1 MLRLLIPFLLVMICP
16 QKMLAWSELLVKGS
30 TSGDSNWSTIATLTQ
45 GSDANSWS
53 GTINASSWTSGTTL
67 SFKLYDSKDDNTT
80 YWWGNGSATADM
92 TSAST
97 ATIST
102 STVNSTGDNMT
113 LKHNTAYSS
122 YTISCT
128 YSNSSWAITIT
139 GVSSGS
145 DGSDAGTTTKNE
157 PGYYIYGD
165 KYGTTDPT
173 QKMVY
178 KLLQRS
184 ENQYY
189 ISVLAGQI
197 ASNDVN
203 GQLYSTGQ
211 GANYEVNNN
220 GSTFRLA
227 YVDANGKV
235 TTYGRTW
242 TLTSSDTNHDKALDF
257 GSSTS
262 DYWKIENN
270 GGSYDFIVNVN
281 DEGVPQTW
289 QYTSDPLKIVAYRV
303 GASSNWTTDAF
314 LYCTRSNSTSSYNKN
329 FFGTVTF
336 KQDEEFLFRLADN
349 WYGHRPNNQSDTYA
363 MDLAM
368 QDASGANTLTTAHR
382 LKFQYDDGVYTTE
395 FNFERD
401 YQIQDKRPVRIFITG
416 PSVGTE
422 TSGTFTDWTPGNAI
436 ELKYS
441 TADGSYKGLLKFTK
455 GEDIRFLLDRNAS
468 GAATSLETNFG
479 EDGGAESLGSH
490 SGDTD
495 YNNYVDYNSASTSGH
510 NVTVGTTDDFTTNYY
525 TIRFYIE
532 RKADKTGFNWASDG
546 IYHYTLDPVSRP
558 YAVISPAAST
568 VYGQVSVT
576 PSVQFVNPSTTTTIA
591 EANQIVVYTLDGTN
605 PAINTST
612 GDVATGSTAKKV
624 TSAATAQSIGTLTYN
639 GTNIVDNDGNVIV
652 SGSNKVTVTAQAVR
666 IITTD
671 NGTIY
676 ELSGSP
682 VSETYT
688 LNKLSIKIDPG
699 TMTVNYGEYVT
710 PAVTV
715 TDNNAT
721 SGSTLNYVYTLDGT
735 EPTISKDGQ
744 TVNGKLVSYT
754 PDDVITSNNPVGTLY
769 MDGNG
774 NIQEQGTTTSPITTG
789 NTAVTIKAYAV
800 NVQTL
805 DGTTTYEAQ
814 GNLASATYTFKKA
827 GGVSPTAS
835 YTISVSNDAGSD
847 AVSVNKATATVT
859 VVNSSTNTNDGV
871 AVYYTTDGTDPS
883 TSDTRH
889 LVRNRKITVYA
900 LGQNVGSTQKIR
912 VAIAGSSA
920 STTDDGKTHASCTYD
935 LTYSTSEGGYKN
947 YLNNDQNAKTLGGEG
962 HVIIYVKPSDTSV
975 KTYVY
980 AYENITGTDGTT
992 TANLLTPMEPGR
1004 ELTSNDQT
1012 TVNGETWYYLDAEPT
1027 SGYKEINLQISSAS
1041 KTGYVTVAN
1050 INKDVFL
1057 EFNTTT
1063 GVITDVTRAH
1073 TADYFYTTG
1082 ATSGNTKDEA
1092 ANPTADAP
1100 FIYVQVPAEWATSP
1114 NTLKILDS
1122 NDKEISGATYTKQ
1135 NGAETSA
1142 NSVCYKISGLTGLTN
1157 GTSTIKF
1164 APYNTT
1170 SSSYGTLANHSFS
1183 TTYQNGGYYYYE
1195 SSSVNGLGLVFTPT
1209 TGEEKDVRSKG
1220 HHDINHVTT
1229 GDKTHYFSKDWTYST
1244 EPTSKTSTATDNWNG
1259 SSATVN
1265 DIAAGTTIS
1274 QTVSGL
1280 TASTSYTVQMIV
1292 RGENGATGTLTLD
1305 GASTGTDTKSFS
1317 GKNAAGTVTTDG
1329 RVDALLSGTTNG
1341 WQKLEATANSDVSG
1355 NLKISLT
1362 AASGALQLSDV
1373 TLLEKAN
1380 TDGYVQTR
1388 ATTNESTTESNLSDR
1403 TKANAY
1409 SFFDRGENKN
1419 AIVYVNAKTV
1429 EGMSSNTINIAK
1441 ATTTD
1446 GTTTYSMAKL
1456 ALTDTD
1462 GKKNT
1467 LGSATNSNS
1476 FKITKE
1482 NVTAKDITYDRDF
1495 NTAKST
1501 LCLPF
1506 ALTNQNLVDMGI
1518 SKVYTFGG
1526 MSETTT
1532 ANVFQVDVTEQ
1543 DVSSSSSVSTEGG
1556 KPYIVQFSEEKS
1568 TGFTLTGVNTTV
1580 VTGDAGQQVS
1590 TDGDVF
1596 QGVYKLDSIPFN
1608 QWDND
1613 GISVRYWTYNG
1624 TSSAGDL
1631 GRFSPARYKD
1641 EGTNTI
1647 CRPFRGYFIVKEA
1660 NKAKVRSLILS
1671 IHNGDRTT
1679 DIDAVEFMH
1688 GDLTAPV
1695 YNLSGQM
1702 VQRVGNIG
1710 SLPKGVYIQNHKKF
1724 VVR

>member
-1 MLRLLIPFLLVMICP
+1 M
-16 QKMLAWSELLVKGS
+16 
-30 TSGDSNWSTIATLTQ
+30 
-45 GSDANSWS
+45 
-53 GTINASSWTSGTTL
+53 
-67 SFKLYDSKDDNTT
+67 SK
-80 YWWGNGSATADM
+80 
-92 TSAST
+92 
-97 ATIST
+97 
-102 STVNSTGDNMT
+102 
-113 LKHNTAYSS
+113 
-122 YTISCT
+122 
-128 YSNSSWAITIT
+128 
-139 GVSSGS
+139 
-145 DGSDAGTTTKNE
+145 
-157 PGYYIYGD
+157 
-165 KYGTTDPT
+165 
-173 QKMVY
+173 
-178 KLLQRS
+178 
-184 ENQYY
+184 
-189 ISVLAGQI
+189 
-197 ASNDVN
+197 
-203 GQLYSTGQ
+203 
-211 GANYEVNNN
+211 
-220 GSTFRLA
+220 
-227 YVDANGKV
+227 
-235 TTYGRTW
+235 
-242 TLTSSDTNHDKALDF
+242 
-257 GSSTS
+257 
-262 DYWKIENN
+262 
-270 GGSYDFIVNVN
+270 
-281 DEGVPQTW
+281 
-289 QYTSDPLKIVAYRV
+289 
-303 GASSNWTTDAF
+303 
-314 LYCTRSNSTSSYNKN
+314 
-329 FFGTVTF
+329 
-336 KQDEEFLFRLADN
+336 
-349 WYGHRPNNQSDTYA
+349 
-363 MDLAM
+363 
-368 QDASGANTLTTAHR
+368 
-382 LKFQYDDGVYTTE
+382 
-395 FNFERD
+395 
-401 YQIQDKRPVRIFITG
+401 
-416 PSVGTE
+416 
-422 TSGTFTDWTPGNAI
+422 
-436 ELKYS
+436 
-441 TADGSYKGLLKFTK
+441 
-455 GEDIRFLLDRNAS
+455 
-468 GAATSLETNFG
+468 
-479 EDGGAESLGSH
+479 
-490 SGDTD
+490 
-495 YNNYVDYNSASTSGH
+495 
-510 NVTVGTTDDFTTNYY
+510 
-525 TIRFYIE
+525 
-532 RKADKTGFNWASDG
+532 
-546 IYHYTLDPVSRP
+546 P

-576 PSVQFVNPSTTTTIA
+576 PSVQFVNPSTTTTIE

-612 GDVATGSTAKKV
+612 GDMASGSTATKV
-624 TSAATAQSIGTLTYN
+624 TGAATAQSVGTLTYN
-639 GTNIVDNDGNVIV
+639 GTNIVDNSGKVIV

-666 IITTD
+666 VITID
-671 NGTIY
+671 NSTIY

-688 LNKLSIKIDPG
+688 LNLLSIKIDPG

-735 EPTISKDGQ
+735 EPRISSDGQ

-774 NIQEQGTTTSPITTG
+774 NIQEQGTTPSPITAG
-789 NTAVTIKAYAV
+789 KTAVTIKAYAV
-800 NVQTL
+800 NVQTV

-859 VVNSSTNTNDGV
+859 VVNSSKNADDGV

-883 TSDTRH
+883 TSETRR

-900 LGQNVGSTQKIR
+900 LGQTVGSTQKIR
-912 VAIAGSSA
+912 VAIAGSA
-920 STTDDGKTHASCTYD
+920 AATNDVDDGTTHASCKYD
-935 LTYSTSEGGYKN
+935 LTYSTSEGGYEN
-947 YLNNDQNAKTLGGEG
+947 YLNNDQSAKTLGGKG

-1004 ELTSNDQT
+1004 ELTSSDQT

-1027 SGYKEINLQISSAS
+1027 DGYKEINLQISSAS

-1057 EFNTTT
+1057 EFNTST

-1114 NTLKILDS
+1114 NTVKILDS
-1122 NDKEISGATYTKQ
+1122 NDTEISGATYTKQ

-1142 NSVCYKISGLTGLTN
+1142 NSVCYKISGLTSLTS
-1157 GTSTIKF
+1157 GKSTIKF

-1209 TGEEKDVRSKG
+1209 TGSETDVRSKG

-1229 GDKTHYFSKDWTYST
+1229 GDKTHYLSKDWTYST
-1244 EPTSKTSTATDNWNG
+1244 TPTSKTTTITDNWNDAT
-1259 SSATVN
+1259 SSTVN
-1265 DIAAGTTIS
+1265 GIAAGTTIS
-1274 QTVSGL
+1274 QTIKGL
-1280 TASTSYTVQMIV
+1280 SPDSTYTVQMIV
-1292 RGENGATGTLTLD
+1292 RGKSGATGTMTLSAGSNTATATASFKGY
-1305 GASTGTDTKSFS
+1305 GAKGIVSPF
-1317 GKNAAGTVTTDG
+1317 G
-1329 RVDALLSGTTNG
+1329 RVDSLYTYTNG
-1341 WQKLEATANSDVSG
+1341 WMKMEDSVKVASDG
-1355 NLKISLT
+1355 TLTISL
-1362 AASGALQLSDV
+1362 AAATDSLQLSDV
-1373 TLLEKAN
+1373 TLLQNAN
-1380 TDGYVQTR
+1380 TKGHVW
-1388 ATTNESTTESNLSDR
+1388 
-1403 TKANAY
+1403 TKAPTNSSKTEFDLSRRSTANGY
-1409 SFFDRGENKN
+1409 SFFDRGTNHN
-1419 AIVYVNAKTV
+1419 AIVYVDANTVVGRDGNALD
-1429 EGMSSNTINIAK
+1429 IAA
-1441 ATTTD
+1441 ATTTSS
-1446 GTTTYSMAKL
+1446 TTTYSMAKL

-1462 GKKNT
+1462 GKKNS
-1467 LGSATNSNS
+1467 LGSAMNSNS

-1482 NVTAKDITYDRDF
+1482 NVTAKNITYDRDF

-1501 LCLPF
+1501 LCLPY
-1506 ALTNQNLVDMGI
+1506 ALTNADLVNMGI

-1532 ANVFQVDVTEQ
+1532 ANVYQVDVTEQ
-1543 DVSSSSSVSTEGG
+1543 TVSSTSSVTTEGG

-1568 TGFTLTGVNTTV
+1568 TGFTLTGVNKTI
-1580 VTGDAGQQVS
+1580 VTGDAGQQTS
-1590 TDGDVF
+1590 TDGDTF
-1596 QGVYKLDSIPFN
+1596 KGVYKLDSIPFN
-1608 QWDND
+1608 KWDND

>member
-53 GTINASSWTSGTTL
+53 GTINASSWTNGTTL

-102 STVNSTGDNMT
+102 PTVNSTGDNMT

-197 ASNDVN
+197 ASKDVN

-368 QDASGANTLTTAHR
+368 QNASGANTLTTAHR

-532 RKADKTGFNWASDG
+532 RKANKTGFDWASDG
-546 IYHYTLDPVSRP
+546 IYHYTLDP
-558 YAVISPAAST
+558 
-568 VYGQVSVT
+568 
-576 PSVQFVNPSTTTTIA
+576 
-591 EANQIVVYTLDGTN
+591 
-605 PAINTST
+605 
-612 GDVATGSTAKKV
+612 
-624 TSAATAQSIGTLTYN
+624 
-639 GTNIVDNDGNVIV
+639 
-652 SGSNKVTVTAQAVR
+652 
-666 IITTD
+666 
-671 NGTIY
+671 
-676 ELSGSP
+676 
-682 VSETYT
+682 
-688 LNKLSIKIDPG
+688 LNKLSAKIDPG

-715 TDNNAT
+715 IDKNAT
-721 SGSTLNYVYTLDGT
+721 SGSTLNYIYTLDGT
-735 EPTISKDGQ
+735 EPTISNDGK
-744 TVNGKLVSYT
+744 TVNGTLVNYT
-754 PDDVITSNNPVGTLY
+754 PDDVITSHNPVGTLY
-769 MDGNG
+769 MDGDG
-774 NIQEQGTTTSPITTG
+774 NIQEQGVSTFPIKAG

-800 NVQTL
+800 NVQTVN
-805 DGTTTYEAQ
+805 GTTTYEAQ
-814 GNLASATYTFKKA
+814 GNLASATYTFKTA

-835 YTISVSNDAGSD
+835 YKISVANDAGSD

-859 VVNSSTNTNDGV
+859 VTNTSTNADDGV
-871 AVYYTTDGTDPS
+871 AVYYTTDGSDPS
-883 TSDTRH
+883 TSETRR

-900 LGQNVGSTQKIR
+900 LGQTVDSDQKIR
-912 VAIAGSSA
+912 VAIAGSA
-920 STTDDGKTHASCTYD
+920 AATNDVDDGTTHASCKYD
-935 LTYSTSEGGYKN
+935 LTYSTSEGGYEN
-947 YLNNDQNAKTLGGEG
+947 YLNNDPDAKTLGGEG
-962 HVIIYVKPSDTSV
+962 HVIIYVKPSDTTV

-1082 ATSGNTKDEA
+1082 AASGNTKDEA

-1100 FIYVQVPAEWATSP
+1100 FVYVQVPAEWATSP
-1114 NTLKILDS
+1114 NTVKILNS
-1122 NDKEISGATYTKQ
+1122 NDTEISGATYTKQ

-1142 NSVCYKISGLTGLTN
+1142 NSVCYKISGLTGLTS
-1157 GTSTIKF
+1157 GKTTIKF

-1209 TGEEKDVRSKG
+1209 TGSEKDVRSTG

-1229 GDKTHYFSKDWTYST
+1229 GDKTHYLSKDWTYST

-1317 GKNAAGTVTTDG
+1317 GYNATGTVTKDG

-1341 WQKLEATANSDVSG
+1341 WQKLEATANSDASG

-1568 TGFTLTGVNTTV
+1568 TGFTLTGVNTTI

>member
-1 MLRLLIPFLLVMICP
+1 METLHSLLQRRIRPMLRLLIPFLLVMICP

-211 GANYEVNNN
+211 GAKYEVNNN

-235 TTYGRTW
+235 TTYGRSW
-242 TLTSSDTNHDKALDF
+242 TLTSTDTNHDKALDF

-314 LYCTRSNSTSSYNKN
+314 LYCTRSSETGSYNKN

-336 KQDEEFLFRLADN
+336 KKDEEFLFRLADN
-349 WYGHRPNNQSDTYA
+349 WYGHRPNNQNQTYA

-368 QDASGANTLTTAHR
+368 QDASDANTLTTAHR

-401 YQIQDKRPVRIFITG
+401 YQIQDPRPVRIFITG

-455 GEDIRFLLDRNAS
+455 GQDIRFLLDRNAN

-510 NVTVGTTDDFTTNYY
+510 NVTVGTTNDFTTNYY

-532 RKADKTGFNWASDG
+532 RKADKTGFDWANDG
-546 IYHYTLDPVSRP
+546 IYHYTLDP
-558 YAVISPAAST
+558 
-568 VYGQVSVT
+568 
-576 PSVQFVNPSTTTTIA
+576 
-591 EANQIVVYTLDGTN
+591 
-605 PAINTST
+605 
-612 GDVATGSTAKKV
+612 
-624 TSAATAQSIGTLTYN
+624 
-639 GTNIVDNDGNVIV
+639 
-652 SGSNKVTVTAQAVR
+652 
-666 IITTD
+666 
-671 NGTIY
+671 
-676 ELSGSP
+676 
-682 VSETYT
+682 
-688 LNKLSIKIDPG
+688 LNKLSAKIDPG

-721 SGSTLNYVYTLDGT
+721 SGSTLNYIYTLDGT
-735 EPTISKDGQ
+735 EPTISSDGQ
-744 TVNGKLVSYT
+744 TVNGKLVRYK

-774 NIQEQGTTTSPITTG
+774 NIQEQGATKSPITAGKT
-789 NTAVTIKAYAV
+789 TVTIKAYAV
-800 NVQTL
+800 KVQTV

-827 GGVSPTAS
+827 GGVSPTTS

-859 VVNSSTNTNDGV
+859 VKNSSTNADDGV

-883 TSDTRH
+883 TSESRH
-889 LVRNRKITVYA
+889 LVRKRKITIYA
-900 LGQNVGSTQKIR
+900 LGQAVGSTQKIR

-947 YLNNDQNAKTLGGEG
+947 YLNNDPDAKTLGGKG
-962 HVIIYVKPSDTSV
+962 HVIIYVKPSDTSD

-1063 GVITDVTRAH
+1063 GVITDVTKAH

-1082 ATSGNTKDEA
+1082 ATSGNTKGEV
-1092 ANPTADAP
+1092 ANPTEDAP

-1114 NTLKILDS
+1114 NTVKILDS
-1122 NDKEISGATYTKQ
+1122 KDKEISGATYTKQ

-1142 NSVCYKISGLTGLTN
+1142 NSVCYKISGLTGLKN
-1157 GTSTIKF
+1157 GTTTIKF

-1209 TGEEKDVRSKG
+1209 TGSEKDVRSYG

-1229 GDKTHYFSKDWTYST
+1229 GDKTHYLSKDWTYST

-1317 GKNAAGTVTTDG
+1317 GKDAAGTVTTDG

-1341 WQKLEATANSDVSG
+1341 WQKLEATANSDASG

-1388 ATTNESTTESNLSDR
+1388 ATTNESTTEEDLSDR
-1403 TKANAY
+1403 TKVNAY

-1441 ATTTD
+1441 ATTTN
-1446 GTTTYSMAKL
+1446 GTTTYSMVKL
-1456 ALTDTD
+1456 ALTDNPASLDQNPHSFGITHD
-1462 GKKNT
+1462 ITANSFTFDRNFGKKTTSDRSTICFPFAMTSDQIASIFGSDAALYSISSVDESTPATVYGTAVTSTVANT
-1467 LGSATNSNS
+1467 PYVLDLSTTSATATKSGISYSSSLSLVGRSNASTAMTNAIGSQGDNMVGVYSYTKISCRQDDNYTYYGYDAEKNGRFIYFKKTGAS
-1476 FKITKE
+1476 FK
-1482 NVTAKDITYDRDF
+1482 
-1495 NTAKST
+1495 
-1501 LCLPF
+1501 PF
-1506 ALTNQNLVDMGI
+1506 RAYLEVSRNKGQ
-1518 SKVYTFGG
+1518 SAKVYYLFKI
-1526 MSETTT
+1526 
-1532 ANVFQVDVTEQ
+1532 AD
-1543 DVSSSSSVSTEGG
+1543 
-1556 KPYIVQFSEEKS
+1556 P
-1568 TGFTLTGVNTTV
+1568 
-1580 VTGDAGQQVS
+1580 
-1590 TDGDVF
+1590 
-1596 QGVYKLDSIPFN
+1596 
-1608 QWDND
+1608 
-1613 GISVRYWTYNG
+1613 
-1624 TSSAGDL
+1624 
-1631 GRFSPARYKD
+1631 
-1641 EGTNTI
+1641 
-1647 CRPFRGYFIVKEA
+1647 
-1660 NKAKVRSLILS
+1660 
-1671 IHNGDRTT
+1671 TT
-1679 DIDAVEFMH
+1679 DITTVSADTYLNEN
-1688 GDLTAPV
+1688 APV
-1695 YNLSGQM
+1695 YNLQGM
-1702 VQRVGNIG
+1702 YVGKGSNIQ
-1710 SLPKGVYIQNHKKF
+1710 SLPAGTYIQNGRKF
-1724 VVR
+1724 VKK

>member
-1 MLRLLIPFLLVMICP
+1 
-16 QKMLAWSELLVKGS
+16 MLADDLYVL
-30 TSGDSNWSTIATLTQ
+30 TSQTLA
-45 GSDANSWS
+45 SS
-53 GTINASSWTSGTTL
+53 GTAGTYTESDVTSDYKFTNTSGTVYTYTVSNL
-67 SFKLYDSKDDNTT
+67 PSGGFYFRLYDASWTGTKEMQPYTNNDAITIN
-80 YWWGNGSATADM
+80 GNSYSITSNCYGSNKAWHVSYTD
-92 TSAST
+92 
-97 ATIST
+97 
-102 STVNSTGDNMT
+102 G
-113 LKHNTAYSS
+113 AYSS
-122 YTISCT
+122 LTITVDLST
-128 YSNSSWAITIT
+128 SNRYVKIT

-145 DGSDAGTTTKNE
+145 SSGSGSDAGTTTTNE
-157 PGYYIYGD
+157 PGYYIYGE

-203 GQLYSTGQ
+203 GQLYSSGQ

-235 TTYGRTW
+235 TTYGRSW

-257 GSSTS
+257 GSSSS

-281 DEGVPQTW
+281 DNGVPQTW

-303 GASSNWTTDAF
+303 GASSNWTTDAY
-314 LYCTRSNSTSSYNKN
+314 LYSTRSNSTGSYNKN

-336 KQDEEFLFRLADN
+336 KKDEEFLFRLADN

-532 RKADKTGFNWASDG
+532 RKAGVTSGFNWANDG

-721 SGSTLNYVYTLDGT
+721 SGSKLNYIYTLDGT
-735 EPTISKDGQ
+735 EPTISSDGQ

-774 NIQEQGTTTSPITTG
+774 NIQEQGATTSPITAG
-789 NTAVTIKAYAV
+789 KTAVTIKAYAV

-814 GNLASATYTFKKA
+814 GNMASATYTFKKA

-859 VVNSSTNTNDGV
+859 VKNSSTNTDDGV

-883 TSDTRH
+883 TSESRH

-912 VAIAGSSA
+912 VAIAGSAA
-920 STTDDGKTHASCTYD
+920 SKTDDGKTHASCTYD
-935 LTYSTSEGGYKN
+935 LTYSTSEGGYEN
-947 YLNNDQNAKTLGGEG
+947 YLNR
-962 HVIIYVKPSDTSV
+962 V
-975 KTYVY
+975 
-980 AYENITGTDGTT
+980 
-992 TANLLTPMEPGR
+992 
-1004 ELTSNDQT
+1004 
-1012 TVNGETWYYLDAEPT
+1012 
-1027 SGYKEINLQISSAS
+1027 S
-1041 KTGYVTVAN
+1041 K
-1050 INKDVFL
+1050 I
-1057 EFNTTT
+1057 
-1063 GVITDVTRAH
+1063 
-1073 TADYFYTTG
+1073 
-1082 ATSGNTKDEA
+1082 
-1092 ANPTADAP
+1092 
-1100 FIYVQVPAEWATSP
+1100 
-1114 NTLKILDS
+1114 
-1122 NDKEISGATYTKQ
+1122 
-1135 NGAETSA
+1135 
-1142 NSVCYKISGLTGLTN
+1142 
-1157 GTSTIKF
+1157 
-1164 APYNTT
+1164 
-1170 SSSYGTLANHSFS
+1170 
-1183 TTYQNGGYYYYE
+1183 
-1195 SSSVNGLGLVFTPT
+1195 
-1209 TGEEKDVRSKG
+1209 
-1220 HHDINHVTT
+1220 
-1229 GDKTHYFSKDWTYST
+1229 
-1244 EPTSKTSTATDNWNG
+1244 
-1259 SSATVN
+1259 
-1265 DIAAGTTIS
+1265 
-1274 QTVSGL
+1274 
-1280 TASTSYTVQMIV
+1280 
-1292 RGENGATGTLTLD
+1292 
-1305 GASTGTDTKSFS
+1305 
-1317 GKNAAGTVTTDG
+1317 
-1329 RVDALLSGTTNG
+1329 
-1341 WQKLEATANSDVSG
+1341 
-1355 NLKISLT
+1355 
-1362 AASGALQLSDV
+1362 
-1373 TLLEKAN
+1373 
-1380 TDGYVQTR
+1380 
-1388 ATTNESTTESNLSDR
+1388 
-1403 TKANAY
+1403 
-1409 SFFDRGENKN
+1409 
-1419 AIVYVNAKTV
+1419 
-1429 EGMSSNTINIAK
+1429 
-1441 ATTTD
+1441 
-1446 GTTTYSMAKL
+1446 
-1456 ALTDTD
+1456 
-1462 GKKNT
+1462 
-1467 LGSATNSNS
+1467 
-1476 FKITKE
+1476 
-1482 NVTAKDITYDRDF
+1482 
-1495 NTAKST
+1495 
-1501 LCLPF
+1501 
-1506 ALTNQNLVDMGI
+1506 
-1518 SKVYTFGG
+1518 
-1526 MSETTT
+1526 
-1532 ANVFQVDVTEQ
+1532 
-1543 DVSSSSSVSTEGG
+1543 
-1556 KPYIVQFSEEKS
+1556 
-1568 TGFTLTGVNTTV
+1568 
-1580 VTGDAGQQVS
+1580 
-1590 TDGDVF
+1590 
-1596 QGVYKLDSIPFN
+1596 
-1608 QWDND
+1608 
-1613 GISVRYWTYNG
+1613 
-1624 TSSAGDL
+1624 
-1631 GRFSPARYKD
+1631 
-1641 EGTNTI
+1641 
-1647 CRPFRGYFIVKEA
+1647 
-1660 NKAKVRSLILS
+1660 
-1671 IHNGDRTT
+1671 
-1679 DIDAVEFMH
+1679 
-1688 GDLTAPV
+1688 
-1695 YNLSGQM
+1695 
-1702 VQRVGNIG
+1702 
-1710 SLPKGVYIQNHKKF
+1710 
-1724 VVR
+1724 